1 MFVIQN
7 VENFW
12 AEMKVVTHRFIILKP
27 FSFSTRAQD
36 LKLIQTLCFFKK
48 TVIGL
53 SILLKIQLVFFFLIV
68 S

>member
-36 LKLIQTLCFFKK
+36 LKLKQTFFM
-48 TVIGL
+48 
-53 SILLKIQLVFFFLIV
+53 FFLEDSCWV
-68 S
+68 KHHF